1 MRAGYKYSPSNG
13 LTLALVS
20 MNVYSGAKAL
30 AAGQS
35 VVGRRAR
42 VSCVDLKALVPRDE
56 DEMEVKM

>member
-1 MRAGYKYSPSNG
+1 
-13 LTLALVS
+13 

-42 VSCVDLKALVPRDE
+42 VSCVDLKALVARDE